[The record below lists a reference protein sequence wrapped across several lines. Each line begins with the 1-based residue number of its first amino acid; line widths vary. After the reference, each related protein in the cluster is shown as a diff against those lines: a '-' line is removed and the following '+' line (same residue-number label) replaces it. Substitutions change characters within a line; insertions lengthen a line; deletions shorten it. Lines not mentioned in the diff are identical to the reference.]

1 MAKTSRRLGAR
12 FYFARGQ
19 TERNARCILEISRQL
34 ASLSERMLRDSIVMA
49 IQEDP
54 DIITS
59 PAVLQY
65 QKLILEPLLTL
76 VDTDLKLIIVIDAVD
91 ECEEEYATKL
101 LELIGRD
108 HHRLP
113 IGVKFF
119 VTSRVEPHIQS
130 ELEDESVFPTVEQLS
145 LDEEGSSTVQKDIV
159 LYLKGRLPALVKKF
173 GIKDKDWPGEPARME
188 LARMAGES
196 FIWAAT
202 AVLLVADPNYR
213 NPVARLEHILS
224 TPSLKN
230 LDYLYSSALSHAF
243 PSIIDQP
250 VLSLLRDMLG
260 MLVVARTP
268 LSLVTLAS
276 LMSSTTDSP
285 QVMAEKIREQI
296 LNYLGS
302 VLTVS
307 DGDNVGNSKPIQF
320 LHKSFVDFLTT
331 KGRCDDRFLLHIP
344 EQHEKMASRCLQR
357 LNGLERNIC
366 QLTDP
371 SKLNSEVSDLNER
384 IHRHIPYALQY
395 ASEHWADHITKITVD
410 RGVKTEI
417 DLLFEVFMARVLL
430 FWIEL
435 MGLLGKAKEAVLLVR
450 LAETWVTARGKRIN
464 FDPSLLPLVRDA
476 KRFIMGFMEPISTSS
491 LHIYI
496 SALAFTPTN
505 SHLLATYGNL
515 LTAGPKL
522 LRCHDAEWSS
532 CLWAGSK
539 HSGYVT
545 CLAVTPDGR
554 TIASGSHDR
563 ALRLWDVRTGAPI
576 GGPLHGHTG
585 GVTCVSWS
593 PNGKVLLSGSDDN
606 TLRLWDGEIGVTIG
620 GALVDHTGG
629 ITCLSW
635 ASDGKRLVSAS
646 TDGTLRLWDADT
658 GGDIVTLEGHNGGV
672 TCLAFST
679 DGQTVVSGSEDWT
692 LTLWDVATSKAI
704 HQLKGHEDK
713 INCLAWPPNG
723 KILAS
728 GSADHTLRLWNT
740 ETGSSVKKLEQSDEV
755 NCLAFSPNGKT
766 LGFAV
771 GNSGLFLL
779 DAETGADVGEPL
791 KGHTDKITCLRFSP
805 DSKVLASGSRDETL
819 RLWDTATG
827 LAIGGALEG
836 HSDEINC
843 LAFAPNSKT
852 LASGADD
859 YTLRLWDLN
868 TEVPVQE
875 PSDNLA
881 LVWCLAFAPGG
892 KTLVTGS
899 MDSTIRFLNVETG
912 TPLGEP
918 LIGHT
923 DTVTCLAFF
932 RSGTALVSGSDDHT
946 LRFWN
951 VATGTSIGEPLRC
964 HAGFTHLALSP
975 SGRMIASGSSDGTVH
990 LWDADALAAIG
1001 EALTGHSCKVTCL
1014 TWSPNGRTFAS
1025 GAEDGTV
1032 SLWDADSG
1040 NIVGTMQRGHSD
1052 SISCAVFRPD
1062 GRILISGSDDYTLRL
1077 WDATTGIAI
1086 GKALEG
1092 HSKEVTRVAFTPD
1105 GKFLISI
1112 DAAQHNLVRD
1122 ATSWALVS
1130 HRKTKDLTRLS
1141 GDSEFSWG
1149 IDRSGW
1155 VWNGKNRRLFWLP
1168 AGLRGW
1174 GTQNVILNR
1183 TTLAIGN
1190 ARVPLVDVSV
1200 YVVSDAI

>member
-1 MAKTSRRLGAR
+1 MSESASQTATVTLRTLVDVLDGLPIPPPFKDAVLSIPKISLTIMEISEGVRKNKDDAKELARYIADLTDATFRPLTGVGDRSFSPAMAAAVNDFHEALHQVEIEMLKLASRNLWKRIINYNEDSVTVAAFKDRIEDARRIIQTEISIATLALVEDVNAIVTETHGMVEHTAHVVSNTNYIASRTQSLVVDTNAVARATHSGVVSLEGRFEDDNMRRLLNQLGTGGSSAANASGVEECICTPRTREVVLARIERWITEPEYNEKHIMWLKALAGSGKTAVAGSVEKMAKISRRLGAR

-522 LRCHDAEWSS
+522 LRCRDAEWSS

-545 CLAVTPDGR
+545 CLAVTPDGK
-554 TIASGSHDR
+554 TIASGSRDR

-606 TLRLWDGEIGVTIG
+606 TLRLWDGEIGVAIG
-620 GALVDHTGG
+620 GALVGHTGG

-740 ETGSSVKKLEQSDEV
+740 ETGSSVKKLEQGDEV

-843 LAFAPNSKT
+843 LAFAPNGKT

-899 MDSTIRFLNVETG
+899 MDSTIRF
-912 TPLGEP
+912 
-918 LIGHT
+918 
-923 DTVTCLAFF
+923 
-932 RSGTALVSGSDDHT
+932 
-946 LRFWN
+946 
-951 VATGTSIGEPLRC
+951 
-964 HAGFTHLALSP
+964 
-975 SGRMIASGSSDGTVH
+975 
-990 LWDADALAAIG
+990 
-1001 EALTGHSCKVTCL
+1001 
-1014 TWSPNGRTFAS
+1014 
-1025 GAEDGTV
+1025 
-1032 SLWDADSG
+1032 
-1040 NIVGTMQRGHSD
+1040 
-1052 SISCAVFRPD
+1052 
-1062 GRILISGSDDYTLRL
+1062 
-1077 WDATTGIAI
+1077 
-1086 GKALEG
+1086 
-1092 HSKEVTRVAFTPD
+1092 
-1105 GKFLISI
+1105 
-1112 DAAQHNLVRD
+1112 
-1122 ATSWALVS
+1122 
-1130 HRKTKDLTRLS
+1130 
-1141 GDSEFSWG
+1141 
-1149 IDRSGW
+1149 
-1155 VWNGKNRRLFWLP
+1155 
-1168 AGLRGW
+1168 
-1174 GTQNVILNR
+1174 
-1183 TTLAIGN
+1183 
-1190 ARVPLVDVSV
+1190 
-1200 YVVSDAI
+1200 